1 MIDFVFSGVKLR
13 GCRNWCSS
21 VNIVLLENLIYV
33 LLYSALSVK
42 TKYFYF
48 HLICELLNSSQ
59 SLRYYQSSLLASLF
73 VVIKR

>member
-1 MIDFVFSGVKLR
+1 MIDFVFSDVKLR